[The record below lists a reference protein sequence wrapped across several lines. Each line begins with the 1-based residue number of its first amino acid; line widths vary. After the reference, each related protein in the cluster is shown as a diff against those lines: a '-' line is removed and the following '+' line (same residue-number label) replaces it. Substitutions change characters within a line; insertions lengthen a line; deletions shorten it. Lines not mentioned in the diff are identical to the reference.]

1 MAEVEDNLI
10 AAIRATTAERRGH
23 RRRLA
28 WLAAAGASYAV
39 DATFLALFF
48 VAGTLPVWVSVAYGT
63 AALFFSAVFYAA
75 IASGWSLRLRDPGLV
90 AEQCVAG
97 VLMQF
102 AVAFAAPSVAFLWL
116 ANLFTVLAFSMVW
129 LSVRASIAIWALCAT
144 LGAGLFFGT
153 AARIWSPGG
162 TTFQAALGWLYF
174 SLVLGRCVLLS
185 AYSGSM
191 RARLG
196 ESRRKL
202 AQSLEQIQELV
213 SFDELTKAFNR
224 RSMMARLEQE
234 RGAAERSG
242 APFAVAMLD
251 LDHFKQVN
259 DGLGHATGDAALKAF
274 VKVVHATMRDTDVF
288 CRYGG
293 EEFLMLL
300 VDADLA
306 AAATAV
312 ERVRLAVAQHDWPA
326 VAPGLAL
333 TVSAGIAGWRK
344 GETLEPLL
352 NRADAAL
359 YKAKRHGRN
368 RVETS

>member
-1 MAEVEDNLI
+1 MAEVEDTLV
-10 AAIRATTAERRGH
+10 AALRASSAERRGH
-23 RRRLA
+23 RRRVA
-28 WLAAAGASYAV
+28 WLAGAAGSYAA
-39 DATFLALFF
+39 DTLFLALFAA
-48 VAGTLPVWVSVAYGT
+48 AGTAPALLALGYGAT
-63 AALFFSAVFYAA
+63 AAVLSGLFYAA
-75 IASGWSLRLRDPGLV
+75 LASGWSLRLRDPGLV
-90 AEQCVAG
+90 AAQCLAG
-97 VLMQF
+97 VLLQF
-102 AVAFAAPSVAFLWL
+102 AVAFAAPQLAFLWL

-129 LSVRASIAIWALCAT
+129 LSLRASIAVWGVCAALA
-144 LGAGLFFGT
+144 AVLFY
-153 AARIWSPGG
+153 RSPGALSAPG
-162 TTFQAALGWLYF
+162 ATGVETTLAWLYF
-174 SLVLGRCVLLS
+174 SLVLGRCVFLS

-213 SFDELTKAFNR
+213 SFDELTKAYNR

-274 VKVVHATMRDTDVF
+274 VRVVHATMRETDVF

-300 VDADLA
+300 IDADLEA
-306 AAATAV
+306 AAIAV
-312 ERVRLAVAQHDWPA
+312 ERVRLSVAQHDWSA
-326 VAPGLAL
+326 VAPGLSL
-333 TVSAGIAGWRK
+333 TVSAGIAAWRK
-344 GETLEPLL
+344 AETLEPLL
-352 NRADAAL
+352 HRADAAL
-359 YKAKRHGRN
+359 YKAKRNGRN
-368 RVETS
+368 RVETA

>member
-1 MAEVEDNLI
+1 MAEVEDTLV

-23 RRRLA
+23 RRRIA
-28 WLAAAGASYAV
+28 WLGGAAASYAADTV
-39 DATFLALFF
+39 FLGLFALAGTAPGALAL
-48 VAGTLPVWVSVAYGT
+48 GYGA
-63 AALFFSAVFYAA
+63 AALVLSGACYAA
-75 IASGWSLRLRDPGLV
+75 LASGWSLRLRDPGLV
-90 AEQCVAG
+90 AAQCLAG
-97 VLMQF
+97 VLLQF
-102 AVAFAAPSVAFLWL
+102 AVAFAAPQLAFLWL

-129 LSVRASIAIWALCAT
+129 LSLRASVAVWAVCA
-144 LGAGLFFGT
+144 LLAAGLFYE
-153 AARIWSPGG
+153 ARG
-162 TTFQAALGWLYF
+162 ALSAPVGSGAEVALSWLYF
-174 SLVLGRCVLLS
+174 SLILGRCVFLS

-191 RARLG
+191 RSRLG

-213 SFDELTKAFNR
+213 SFDELTKAYNR

-234 RGAAERSG
+234 RSAAERSG

-259 DGLGHATGDAALKAF
+259 DSFGHATGDAALKAF
-274 VKVVHATMRDTDVF
+274 VKVVHATMRETDVF

-300 VDADLA
+300 VDADVEA
-306 AAATAV
+306 AAAAV
-312 ERVRLAVAQHDWPA
+312 ERVRLAVAQHDWSQ

-352 NRADAAL
+352 NRADTAL

-368 RVETS
+368 RVEAA